1 MAEVASELDEE
12 NENPAPSVPEKSRV
26 ILDLFILEGDNWFVI
41 VRLSES

>member
-26 ILDLFILEGDNWFVI
+26 ILDLFILEGDN
-41 VRLSES
+41 